1 MAGSSKLLV
10 VLLLLLLVEMLPSAA
25 HAEQHASAIHL
36 DYSAPPDCPSRVEF
50 FELIRLRSSAVT
62 LEDGGEAARRFTVSL
77 EKTESG
83 GLLYQGRLG
92 EPGSPDELTRTLEG
106 ASCEEVA
113 RGLAL
118 IIAMQIAAAPPEPA
132 PVAAAP
138 PEAPVTV
145 RPPRR
150 HPVPAAAGEARRIEL
165 AVLAGASIGLT
176 SGIGAMAAPTVQA
189 GLEVRSMS
197 GPWFARPSLRLA
209 ASVARAPEMHD
220 RDGTIDATA
229 LSALLRACPLTA
241 PGLGARMS
249 IEPCAWLELGRLFS
263 LGRTAKAELGTESPW
278 TTVGGGVHILG
289 WATRTVFFEA
299 DLMLFAPLDR
309 YRSFLTR
316 PESPLFETPQL
327 GFRWS
332 VGGGVRFP

>member
-10 VLLLLLLVEMLPSAA
+10 ALVLLLLLEMLPSAV
-25 HAEQHASAIHL
+25 HAGQRASAIRL
-36 DYSAPPDCPSRVEF
+36 DYSAPADCPSHLEF

-62 LEDGGEAARRFTVSL
+62 LEDEGEARRFTVSL
-77 EKTESG
+77 EKNDSD
-83 GLLYQGRLG
+83 GLLYRGRLG
-92 EPGSPDELTRTLEG
+92 EPGSSDELTRKLEG

-118 IIAMQIAAAPPEPA
+118 IIAMQIAAEPRETA
-132 PVAAAP
+132 PVAVAP
-138 PEAPVTV
+138 PEAPVKA
-145 RPPRR
+145 RPRPLVPPSASEGRR
-150 HPVPAAAGEARRIEL
+150 FEL
-165 AVLAGASIGLT
+165 AVLAGASVGLT
-176 SGIGAMAAPTVQA
+176 SGIGARAAPMVQA

-197 GPWFARPSLRLA
+197 GPWFARPSVRLA

-229 LSALLRACPLTA
+229 YSALLRACPLTA
-241 PGLGARMS
+241 PGLGARLS
-249 IEPCAWLELGRLFS
+249 IEPCAWLELGRLVS
-263 LGRTAKAELGTESPW
+263 LGRTPKAELGTASPW
-278 TTVGGGVHILG
+278 TTLGGGVHMLG
-289 WATRTVFFEA
+289 WTSRTVFLEA
-299 DLMLFAPLDR
+299 DLVLFAPLDR
-309 YRSFLTR
+309 YRSFLTT